1 MKGEYRSGEPE
12 EMGSPEKRRVLFVH
26 GGGEGAHEAD
36 RKLAAS
42 LQDALGAGYEVRS
55 PRMPNEEGPE
65 YGAWKDRISEELA
78 EIDGEATLAGHSLGA
93 SIVLKYLSEESPG
106 RPVAGVF
113 LVATPYWGA
122 EDWEVDEYA
131 LREDFASKLP
141 EGLPMFF
148 YHGRDDGVVPFGHLA
163 LYQEKLPWA
172 TFRGI
177 EGLGH
182 QFDDD
187 LSRVARD
194 MEESSRSTAN
204 RGREGDLPNDLS
216 EPARRA
222 LVGAG
227 YRRLE
232 QLAGLDESE
241 VAVLHGVGPKAV
253 GQLRRALGARGL
265 SFSGGKDRPAEEESW
280 DR

>member
-1 MKGEYRSGEPE
+1 MRSAA
-12 EMGSPEKRRVLFVH
+12 KRRVLFVH

-36 RKLAAS
+36 HKLAAS

-55 PRMPNEEGPE
+55 PKMPNEDGPE
-65 YGAWKDRISEELA
+65 YGAWRDRISEELA
-78 EIDGEATLAGHSLGA
+78 DTDGEAILAGHSLGA
-93 SIVLKYLSEESPG
+93 SLLLKYLAEEVQE

-131 LREDFASKLP
+131 LRDGFASKLP
-141 EGLPMFF
+141 KGVPMFF
-148 YHGRDDGVVPFGHLA
+148 YHGREDEVVPFWHLA
-163 LYQEKLPWA
+163 LYKRRFPWA
-172 TFRGI
+172 TFRGFD
-177 EGLGH
+177 GLGH

-194 MEESSRSTAN
+194 IEESSRPTAD
-204 RGREGDLPNDLS
+204 RSRESDIPTDLS
-216 EPARRA
+216 RPARRA

-232 QLAGLDESE
+232 QLAGLDESQ
-241 VAVLHGVGPKAV
+241 VGRLHGMGPKAL
-253 GQLRRALGARGL
+253 GQLRRALAARGL
-265 SFSGGKDRPAEEESW
+265 SFAGGKDRPAEEEA
-280 DR
+280 